1 MTKASLDETQIRE
14 TAFLLWLDDGQ
25 PQGRDQEHWLRAIET
40 LKKAETKTKPA
51 RKGAAKPRTT
61 GVVSKRAAMP
71 KTSTKVKAAAKK

>member
-1 MTKASLDETQIRE
+1 MNKASLDETQIRE

-40 LKKAETKTKPA
+40 LKQAETKTKPP
-51 RKGAAKPRTT
+51 RKAAAKPRAT
-61 GVVSKRAAMP
+61 GAAPNRAAKP

>member
-40 LKKAETKTKPA
+40 LKKAETKTKPV
-51 RKGAAKPRTT
+51 RKAAAKPRTT
-61 GVVSKRAAMP
+61 GAAPKRADKP
-71 KTSTKVKAAAKK
+71 KTKAAAKK